1 MGNQTIRLFIRREL
15 RAVTVGLATAIGIC
29 GVSPAALAAGPGG
42 GVVVSGSGSI
52 TRPSATTTLINQ
64 QSSQLTLNWTSFNVG
79 ADDTVRF
86 EQPSA
91 TAVALNNILS
101 QSPSQIFG
109 KIDANGRIVLVN
121 PNGILFGRS
130 AQLNVGSLIAS
141 SLEVTGF
148 DAASGRFSF
157 RALSTS
163 PGSIINDGTITA
175 GRGGSVALLG
185 GTVLNNGLVVADYGT
200 VAMGAGKVA
209 TLDFY
214 GGGLLRLK
222 VSGDLTS
229 NPTKAGAAVQN
240 SGRIQADGGQVLL
253 TARAANDVF
262 ASAVNN
268 TGLVRASRIENV
280 GGVIE
285 LSGPGG
291 TVASSGTLDASG
303 SGSASKGGTV
313 KVLGQDVAL
322 TGQSVIDANGAAG
335 GGTVYVGGGAHGANP
350 AIEDASRTYVS
361 PDASLTA
368 NALGNGTGGNV
379 TVWSNDGTRFYGHI
393 GALGS
398 GAGAGGTAE
407 VSGKGSLDFQGTVDL
422 RAPSGKTGTL
432 LLDPTQ
438 ITIEH
443 GSGTTTTAITTTG
456 SGPFTDTSSGSG
468 SILSDGTIDSELG
481 SANVTVTTSAGDI
494 AISNAAGTV
503 AIGPTTANSSTLT
516 LNSSA
521 GITWNAPWSYSNSGQ
536 LTLYAKG
543 GSIAAGATGEALT
556 LGGFSPLLMQ
566 ASGGIGTSSV
576 PIETIGLT
584 QLAATDTSSAKGI
597 YLSNSGT
604 SPGNVAVTALTNPLT
619 STAVMGLSTT
629 GSDIS
634 LTNSAG
640 NLAINYSIDA
650 GVGGGTVTLAATTG
664 SISEAS
670 TAGITGGTLTSSSA
684 GGTTLGGANAV
695 GTFNAT
701 NSTSGNVSLTNTAAP
716 LTITGISQTGSG
728 TTTISNAGALT
739 TSGTVT
745 TSGTGLIMLTA
756 SGEETIGAP
765 VMATAQSANIALE
778 STGGNLAL
786 NGNVDA
792 GAGTVAVS
800 APTGTI
806 SQATG
811 STLTANDL
819 AVQASTAPAL
829 TTSAPLSTIAADITG
844 AGNGF
849 SFSQSGPFS
858 VGSVGGISG
867 VTTNGGAISLT
878 ASSGALTVSQPVGSA
893 GGDISLTS
901 SAGNVALD
909 GNVDAG
915 TGTVAV
921 SAPTGTISQAT
932 GSTLTASGLGVQAS
946 AAPALTTSAPL
957 STIAADITGAGNG
970 FSFSQSG
977 PFSVGSVGGI
987 SGVSTN
993 GGPISLAAT
1002 GGTLAL
1008 GPYEV
1013 SGAGVTLEGVG
1024 VAQAA
1029 GSTVDAGSADILV
1042 NGGGGAISLAGALT
1056 TGSDSSTAVMVRNAT
1071 TVALPSITTG
1081 TSGTTTIGA
1090 GDITGAVSQSSATV
1104 IATGTLT
1111 GNTSGPVSLAD
1122 ANAIPALGSFTSDGL
1137 SLNDLDP
1144 MSITGAIAGGAG
1156 GVNLTSSGSI
1166 SESGGLISTTG
1177 TLSTV
1182 SVGGTN
1188 LIGANTV
1195 STLDATNTGSGAVSL
1210 TNSASPLTIA
1220 ALKETGGGSVAVSN
1234 SGDITVSGTVASG
1247 SASIGLT
1254 STGAITESGGGRVS
1268 TSGTLTTSSVGGTTL
1283 VGANT
1288 VSGLNATNT
1297 GGGDVSLTN
1306 SASPL
1311 TLTGINET
1319 GSGSVAVSNSGGITL
1334 GGTVSAGIGSVTL
1347 TDASGAVALGPY
1359 DVIGSGVTL
1368 EGAGIT
1374 QAAGSTV
1381 VAGSGD
1387 ILVDGGGGAIDMAGE
1402 LTTTSNSSAA
1412 VTVRNATTVALPG
1425 ITTGAS
1431 GGTTTIGA
1439 GDIIGAVSQSGST
1452 AIATGTLTGDTSGTV
1467 TLTNANALATLWAF
1481 TSNGLSLDDTSPLTI
1496 DGVLNGGAG
1505 GVNLTSSG
1513 SIEET
1518 GGAIVRTTGASAL
1531 TAGNGGD
1538 ITLGG
1543 ANTFGG
1549 NVAFNGHDVTL
1560 STGTGGLSSS
1570 GTASGTLTETAAGA
1584 ITQGGTLQVSGASEL
1599 TALGGSDIILGDDA
1613 NAFGGGVAFSG
1624 RNVTLTAGAG
1634 GLSASGTAAGN
1645 LTLRAEGPSSS
1656 LRLGTI
1662 SAGEEVLLI
1671 AGDSIFATASPAT
1684 VTANNIEVRYG
1695 IENPDGQ
1702 LSSPN
1707 AGQQLG
1713 WAAASGS
1720 AITATVWAPAGV
1732 KSPTKNVALPTGS
1745 ILNATGHG
1753 FPANNLFL
1761 ERSLYTAP
1769 FGASVAQITQG
1780 SLTSVTSANF
1790 SQLNTGEET
1799 AGDEDISG
1807 GGTAQLVYVDWAS
1820 YNPDVTL
1827 FGTLNPAVCLPA
1839 DQRIAGAGSSS
1850 ACTAPAAAVVSNRL
1864 RTPVLLAMML
1874 TRGSW
1879 KEEPL
1884 LKKSMK

>member
-792 GAGTVAVS
+792 GA
-800 APTGTI
+800 
-806 SQATG
+806 
-811 STLTANDL
+811 
-819 AVQASTAPAL
+819 
-829 TTSAPLSTIAADITG
+829 
-844 AGNGF
+844 
-849 SFSQSGPFS
+849 
-858 VGSVGGISG
+858 
-867 VTTNGGAISLT
+867 
-878 ASSGALTVSQPVGSA
+878 
-893 GGDISLTS
+893 
-901 SAGNVALD
+901 
-909 GNVDAG
+909 
-915 TGTVAV
+915 GTVAV